1 MSDQQQLQS
10 EPRSSAAA
18 ATSSA
23 RRLFPHLP
31 RHRSFVL
38 LCVVMGL
45 ESIAANMVHP
55 VEPAFF
61 IQLGLPDY
69 VFGVAYAAMALG
81 LFSFAPLWGVISDRV
96 GRIPV
101 LAIGALTYGLAQLL
115 FVASHTVATIVA
127 ARFLAGA
134 FCSGCLSA
142 GMAYVA
148 DVSEPAKRGKRMAVY
163 GAVVNLCTAGGFL
176 LGGVIGKD
184 VPQVSFVAQFFVL
197 ALTGA
202 LAYVLMDE
210 GSGFHRSQKALRP
223 ADANPL
229 AAFAG
234 ARHLMSPWMMAFLAA
249 SLLAAL
255 GDQAFGN
262 AFNYYLRDQFQF
274 PTTYNGAIYAITGLL
289 GFAANITIGMRLQG
303 ARRVERPLTVVL
315 GMSSVVLLASL
326 LAHSMGV
333 YLGIVG
339 VYFVLSAMYL
349 PLMQAM
355 AVQGDSSHGVL
366 SGVFQSSRSM
376 GGVLGALIAGFIY
389 TPAPR
394 SPFGLAAG
402 AFALAAVAAVLCL
415 RAYRCRA
422 T

>member
-1 MSDQQQLQS
+1 M
-10 EPRSSAAA
+10 
-18 ATSSA
+18 
-23 RRLFPHLP
+23 
-31 RHRSFVL
+31 L

-45 ESIAANMVHP
+45 ESVAANMVHP
-55 VEPAFF
+55 VEPAFY
-61 IQLGLPDY
+61 IQLALPDY

-81 LFSFAPLWGVISDRV
+81 LFSFAPLWGVVSDRV
-96 GRIPV
+96 GRVPV
-101 LAIGALTYGLAQLL
+101 LAVGALTYGLAQLL
-115 FVASHTVATIVA
+115 FVASSTVATIVA

-148 DVSEPAKRGKRMAVY
+148 DISEPVSRGKRMAVY

-184 VPQVSFVAQFFVL
+184 APQVSFVSQFFVL

-202 LAYVLMDE
+202 LAYLLMGE
-210 GSGFHRSQKALRP
+210 GSGFHRSERPLRP

-234 ARHLMSPWMMAFLAA
+234 ARGLMSAWMAAFLAA

-274 PTTYNGAIYAITGLL
+274 PTTYNGAIYAVTGLL
-289 GFAANITIGMRLQG
+289 GFAANITVGMRLQG

-315 GMSSVVLLASL
+315 GLLSAVLLVSL
-326 LAHSMGV
+326 LARSMGL

-376 GGVLGALIAGFIY
+376 GGVLGALLAGFIY

-394 SPFGLAAG
+394 SPFALAAG
-402 AFALAAVAAVLCL
+402 AFALAAVASALCL
-415 RAYRCRA
+415 RAHRA
-422 T
+422 REPHRG